1 MNDNDSIS
9 KMSEPKDKALENKPL
24 DHRLNPNE
32 IQDITE
38 QGRTEQ
44 ALKESTA
51 LFRSLVEN
59 MLDSAVI
66 IDWDGKILF
75 ANQSG
80 INLVGLNSLHD
91 ALGANMAKFVHP
103 DYLTKVVEDLNR
115 VKNDQGGFLAE
126 YKLVTI
132 HGETKWIEALGN
144 KIIFKGNTADLII
157 LRDISER
164 KIAEDALRKS
174 EAQLKQ
180 AIKMEAIGTLAGG
193 IAHDFNNL
201 LMTIQGN
208 TSLMR
213 YDLNSDHPHY
223 QTLEKIESAVKSG
236 VKLTRQLLGYA
247 RKGQYEIKPL
257 NLNRLT
263 KEAADTIG
271 RTRKD
276 IAIRY
281 DLSNDLSTIMADQ
294 SQMEQVMLNLFV
306 NAADAMPDG
315 GDLILQT
322 SNVTDEKVK
331 EKHHDPKAGSYV
343 LLTVTDTGLG
353 MDQNTRDRIFDPFF
367 TTKEMGRGTGLG
379 LASVYGIIKSHS
391 GYIDVESKKNSG
403 STFSVFLPASDIE
416 TRKPSAAMAQVEKQS
431 GTILIADDEELV
443 LDVGIKLIE
452 IVGYNALEAK
462 NGREA
467 VAVYQKYCDTIDL
480 VILDM
485 IMPDMSGGEAYDEI
499 KKINPTV
506 KALLSSGYSLDGRAK
521 EILDRGCD
529 GFIQKPYT
537 LEELSAKINEILTG
551 D

>member
-1 MNDNDSIS
+1 MNDNNSIS
-9 KMSEPKDKALENKPL
+9 KILEPIDKELENKTL
-24 DHRLNPNE
+24 AHRPNTRE
-32 IQDITE
+32 IQDIT
-38 QGRTEQ
+38 QHKSTEQ
-44 ALKESTA
+44 ALEENAA

-66 IDWDGKILF
+66 IDWGGRVLF
-75 ANQSG
+75 ANQSA
-80 INLVGLNSLHD
+80 INLVGLNSFQD

-103 DYLTKVVEDLNR
+103 DYVSKVIKDLNQ

-126 YKLVTI
+126 YKLVTVN
-132 HGETKWIEALGN
+132 GEAKWIEALGN
-144 KIIFKGNTADLII
+144 KIIFKSNTADLII
-157 LRDISER
+157 LRDISKR
-164 KIAEDALRKS
+164 KFAEEALRRS
-174 EAQLKQ
+174 ESQLKQ

-208 TSLMR
+208 ASLMR
-213 YDLNSDHPHY
+213 YDLDCDHPHY
-223 QTLEKIESAVKSG
+223 QSLEKIESAVKSG

-247 RKGQYEIKPL
+247 RKGQYEIKSL

-263 KEAADTIG
+263 NEVADTIG

-281 DLSNDLSTIMADQ
+281 NLSDDLFAIMADQ
-294 SQMEQVMLNLFV
+294 SQMEQVLLNLFV

-315 GDLILQT
+315 GDLILHT

-331 EKHHDPKAGSYV
+331 ERHYHPKAGSYV
-343 LLTVTDTGLG
+343 LLKVTDTGLG
-353 MDQNTRDRIFDPFF
+353 MDKNTRDRIFDPFF

-379 LASVYGIIKSHS
+379 LASVYGIIESHG
-391 GYIDVESKKNSG
+391 GYIDVESKKNRG
-403 STFSVFLPASDIE
+403 STFNVFLPASDQE
-416 TRKPSAAMAQVEKQS
+416 TRGPSADTAQVEKQS

-443 LDVGIKLIE
+443 LDVGVKLIE
-452 IVGYNALEAK
+452 KIGCNALEAK

-467 VAVYQKYCDTIDL
+467 VAVYRKYHDTIDL

-485 IMPDMSGGEAYDEI
+485 IMPEMSGGEAYDEI
-499 KKINPTV
+499 KKTNPAIKV
-506 KALLSSGYSLDGRAK
+506 LLSSGYSIDGRAK

-529 GFIQKPYT
+529 GFIQKPFT
-537 LEELSAKINEILTG
+537 LKDLSRKINELLISE
-551 D
+551 